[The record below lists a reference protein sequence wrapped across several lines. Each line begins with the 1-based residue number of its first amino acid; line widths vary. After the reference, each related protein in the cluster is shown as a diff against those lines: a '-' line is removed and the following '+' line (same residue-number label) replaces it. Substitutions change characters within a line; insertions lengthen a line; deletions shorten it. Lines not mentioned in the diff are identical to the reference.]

1 MMEKKSRIYV
11 AGHKGLVGNAVLQK
25 LQRQNYS
32 NIIARTREQVDLKE
46 QNEAR
51 RFFEKEKPEYVFLCA
66 AKVGGILANA
76 SYPAQFIYENLAIQN
91 NVIHL
96 SYKYGVK
103 KLLFLGSSCIYPK
116 LAPQPVKEEYLLS
129 GYLEKTNEPYAVA
142 KIAGIV
148 MCQSYNRQYKT
159 NFVSAMPT
167 NLYGPGDRFDADN
180 SHVIPALMLKFHMA
194 NKNNKKFVD
203 VWGTG
208 NPRREFLYV
217 ADLAEAL
224 VFLMKNYDSPEIIN
238 VGTGEDISI
247 GELAEMMKNVTGFK
261 GIIRFDTSR
270 PDGTPRKLLDVTRIR
285 SLGWKPKTSL
295 KEGLLRTY
303 KWFLKNYDSG

>member
-1 MMEKKSRIYV
+1 MEKKSRIYV

-148 MCQSYNRQYKT
+148 MCQSYNIQYKT
-159 NFVSAMPT
+159 NFISAMPT
-167 NLYGPGDRFDADN
+167 NLYGPGDRFDAEN

-194 NKNNKKFVD
+194 KKNNKKFVD

-208 NPRREFLYV
+208 KPKREFLYV
-217 ADLAEAL
+217 EDLAEAL

-247 GELAEMMKNVTGFK
+247 RELAEMMRDVTGFK
-261 GIIRFDTSR
+261 GIIKFDTSK

-295 KEGLLRTY
+295 EGGLLKTY
-303 KWFLKNYDSG
+303 KWFLKNYDSR

>member
-25 LQRQNYS
+25 LQQQNYS

-76 SYPAQFIYENLAIQN
+76 SYPAQFIFENLVIQN
-91 NVIHL
+91 NVIHF
-96 SYKYGVK
+96 SYKCGIK
-103 KLLFLGSSCIYPK
+103 KLLFLGTSCVYPK

-142 KIAGIV
+142 KIAGII
-148 MCQSYNRQYKT
+148 MCQSYNIQYKT
-159 NFVSAMPT
+159 NFISAMPT
-167 NLYGPGDRFDADN
+167 NLYGPGDRFDAEN

-194 NKNNKKFVD
+194 KKNNKKFVD

-208 NPRREFLYV
+208 KPKREFLYV
-217 ADLAEAL
+217 EDLAEAL

>member
-1 MMEKKSRIYV
+1 MEKKSRIYV

-76 SYPAQFIYENLAIQN
+76 SYPAQFIFENLVIQN
-91 NVIHL
+91 NVIHF
-96 SYKYGVK
+96 SYKCGIK
-103 KLLFLGSSCIYPK
+103 KLLFLGTSCVYPK

-142 KIAGIV
+142 KIAGII
-148 MCQSYNRQYKT
+148 MCQSYNIQYKT
-159 NFVSAMPT
+159 NFISAMPT
-167 NLYGPGDRFDADN
+167 NLYGPGDRFDAEN

-194 NKNNKKFVD
+194 KKNNKKFVD

-208 NPRREFLYV
+208 KPKREFLYV
-217 ADLAEAL
+217 EDLAEAL

-247 GELAEMMKNVTGFK
+247 RELAEMMRDVTGFK
-261 GIIRFDTSR
+261 GIIKFDTSK

-295 KEGLLRTY
+295 EGGLLKTY
-303 KWFLKNYDSG
+303 KWFLKNYDSR

>member
-1 MMEKKSRIYV
+1 MEKKSRIYV
-11 AGHKGLVGNAVLQK
+11 AGHKGLVGNAVLK
-25 LQRQNYS
+25 NLQQQNYS
-32 NIIARTREQVDLKE
+32 NIIVRTRGQVDLKE
-46 QNEAR
+46 QDEAK

-148 MCQSYNRQYKT
+148 MCQSYNIQYKT
-159 NFVSAMPT
+159 NFISAMPT
-167 NLYGPGDRFDADN
+167 NLYGPGDRFDAEN

-194 NKNNKKFVD
+194 KKNNKKFVD

-208 NPRREFLYV
+208 KPKREFLYV
-217 ADLAEAL
+217 EDLAEAL

-247 GELAEMMKNVTGFK
+247 RELAEMMRDVTGFK
-261 GIIRFDTSR
+261 GIIKFDTSK

-295 KEGLLRTY
+295 EGGLLKTY
-303 KWFLKNYDSG
+303 KWFLKNYDSR